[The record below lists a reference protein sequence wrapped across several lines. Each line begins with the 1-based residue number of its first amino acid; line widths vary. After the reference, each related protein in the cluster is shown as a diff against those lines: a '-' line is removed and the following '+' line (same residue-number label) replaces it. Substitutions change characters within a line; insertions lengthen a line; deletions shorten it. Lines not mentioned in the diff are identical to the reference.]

1 MRLQILNKK
10 KNISNLFS
18 TKEISSWTFLRI
30 NLVHAS
36 IVRSTNERRKEE
48 TSSCEFH
55 SRFPTTIPLSTAR
68 KNRFHCACHYARCKL
83 LRRGWN
89 RWMFIP
95 ETRTKFKW
103 WRNFSLSEV
112 RFVDLSPGTR
122 SHSSLPRFAVLS
134 PPSRNVPRSVIDYRL
149 SVKLLLSLWPIVI
162 PRANSSEDRSPP
174 NRWLVMSPPHNSN
187 GISTK

>member
-122 SHSSLPRFAVLS
+122 IVIHHFRASPFSHHHRETFPVRSLI
-134 PPSRNVPRSVIDYRL
+134 IDYRL
-149 SVKLLLSLWPIVI
+149 NYFYRYGRLLYPVQIHQKIVLLRI
-162 PRANSSEDRSPP
+162 DD
-174 NRWLVMSPPHNSN
+174 W
-187 GISTK
+187 